1 MNNSCGRFQCRAPE
15 FHIHKQGEY
24 KLSPLSENG
33 SLPLKSVKT
42 CEYFQPFEYTSWRKW
57 VCLLLQIK

>member
-24 KLSPLSENG
+24 KTFSPLREW
-33 SLPLKSVKT
+33 LFTVKSVKT
-42 CEYFQPFEYTSWRKW
+42 CEYFQQFEYTSWRKW